1 VGLIF
6 SVIVSR
12 AFTILSLACC
22 VLAPPTSKVRH
33 GSFETRLCAEE
44 GKNSQRPPPDPSD
57 PYCSGWSLHDRTA
70 FLDRQRGEVARGGS
84 GDPSK
89 ADFVFYYSHAKHGHG
104 LPDGCCGMRLLV
116 FSKDAHGHRVQSG
129 RWERLDVGN
138 LYESVA
144 GDHHCFFLVSGD
156 DDESHFVAASYIVD
170 DKGQVTFQSDRLEFG
185 ESAWIQKDGQEFLW
199 WMDSNSI
206 VLRAADGRVVW
217 SHHEP
222 GEYYGS
228 FFSEDRRYAF
238 RTLRESTQSGMI
250 YGHDPSDVWT
260 FKFPFADE
268 IAQKG
273 LLGFNDRGEVIL
285 RVDRRIYRVS
295 RDGTPRLAAVLP
307 IYKGRHRSIETMRPG
322 IHFDMDQY
330 QGPIH
335 TYEYATNVARTY
347 DHPRPMLRFNIST
360 FEAQESMDEGKH
372 WRPVSIEAH

>member
-1 VGLIF
+1 
-6 SVIVSR
+6 
-12 AFTILSLACC
+12 
-22 VLAPPTSKVRH
+22 
-33 GSFETRLCAEE
+33 
-44 GKNSQRPPPDPSD
+44 
-57 PYCSGWSLHDRTA
+57 
-70 FLDRQRGEVARGGS
+70 
-84 GDPSK
+84 
-89 ADFVFYYSHAKHGHG
+89 
-104 LPDGCCGMRLLV
+104 
-116 FSKDAHGHRVQSG
+116 
-129 RWERLDVGN
+129 
-138 LYESVA
+138 
-144 GDHHCFFLVSGD
+144 
-156 DDESHFVAASYIVD
+156 
-170 DKGQVTFQSDRLEFG
+170 
-185 ESAWIQKDGQEFLW
+185 
-199 WMDSNSI
+199 
-206 VLRAADGRVVW
+206 
-217 SHHEP
+217 
-222 GEYYGS
+222 
-228 FFSEDRRYAF
+228 
-238 RTLRESTQSGMI
+238 MI